1 VINFCCCSSSE
12 RMPRKSQLPPEVEQQ
27 VMPQSM
33 TLSRAI
39 FWLVTGLVLL
49 VASSRIL
56 VWGAVNIAQEL
67 GVSELTIGLTIV
79 ALGTSLPELAASL
92 AAARKGEHDLAVGN
106 VVGSNMFN
114 SLAVVG
120 IAGAIE
126 PISDV
131 GAEIFWRDW
140 SSVLFCT
147 ALLLFTAVKIGKAK
161 TISRLEGGV
170 FVLCYLSYNIYLIQ
184 GSVG

>member
-1 VINFCCCSSSE
+1 
-12 RMPRKSQLPPEVEQQ
+12 MPRKSQLPPEVEQQ

-161 TISRLEGGV
+161 TISRLEGGCSFCV
-170 FVLCYLSYNIYLIQ
+170 I
-184 GSVG
+184 

>member
-1 VINFCCCSSSE
+1 
-12 RMPRKSQLPPEVEQQ
+12 MPRKSQLPPEVEQQ

-49 VASSRIL
+49 VASSHIL

-67 GVSELTIGLTIV
+67 GVSELTIV

>member
-1 VINFCCCSSSE
+1 
-12 RMPRKSQLPPEVEQQ
+12 MPRKSQLPPEVEQQ

-67 GVSELTIGLTIV
+67 GVSELTIGLTIGLTIV

>member
-1 VINFCCCSSSE
+1 
-12 RMPRKSQLPPEVEQQ
+12 MPRKSQLPPEVEQQ

-147 ALLLFTAVKIGKAK
+147 ALLLFTAVKIGKEK

>member
-1 VINFCCCSSSE
+1 
-12 RMPRKSQLPPEVEQQ
+12 MPRKSQLPPEVEQQ

-147 ALLLFTAVKIGKAK
+147 PCCSSL
-161 TISRLEGGV
+161 R
-170 FVLCYLSYNIYLIQ
+170 
-184 GSVG
+184 